1 MATIS
6 KEQLVNLPK
15 LQKALILVGFII
27 LIGALW
33 YFLLVSPVEGEIS
46 KLKGD
51 ISKIKEEIQVQEKA
65 KKEKTNLQAQIKELE
80 RDLNVLRS
88 KLPEEKEIPAL
99 LSSVNEIGRL
109 NGLEF
114 LLFKQDKAVRRDY
127 YSEIP
132 VQVQVTGP
140 YHQVALFLNRV
151 ATLDRIVQVSKL
163 RLDKYKSVGNV
174 GRLEASMQATT
185 YKYETEPLPK
195 APAKPGAKPPETKK

>member
-1 MATIS
+1 MAAIS
-6 KEQLVNLPK
+6 KEQLVNLPRA
-15 LQKALILVGFII
+15 QKALILVGFI
-27 LIGALW
+27 LLLGALW

-46 KLKGD
+46 KLKGE
-51 ISKIKEEIQVQEKA
+51 ITKIKEEIQTQEKA

-80 RDLNVLRS
+80 RELQVLRS
-88 KLPEEKEIPAL
+88 KLPEEKEIPGL

-114 LLFKQDKAVRRDY
+114 LLFKQDNAVRRDY

-163 RLDKYKSVGNV
+163 RLDKYKSVGTT
-174 GRLEASMQATT
+174 GHLEASMQATT

>member
-114 LLFKQDKAVRRDY
+114 LLFKQDNAVRRDY

>member
-15 LQKALILVGFII
+15 AQKALILLGFII

-33 YFLLVSPVEGEIS
+33 YLLLVSPVEGEIS

-51 ISKIKEEIQVQEKA
+51 ISKIKQEIQVQEKA

-80 RDLNVLRS
+80 KELNVLRS

-114 LLFKQDKAVRRDY
+114 LLFKQDHAVRRDY

-132 VQVQVTGP
+132 VQIHVTGP

-163 RLDKYKSVGNV
+163 KLDKYKSVGTV
-174 GRLEASMQATT
+174 GQLEASMQATT

-195 APAKPGAKPPETKK
+195 APAKPGAKAPVTKK

>member
-1 MATIS
+1 MAAIT
-6 KEQLVNLPK
+6 KEQIVNLPK

-27 LIGALW
+27 VLGAVW
-33 YFLLVSPVEGEIS
+33 YFLLVSPVESEIS
-46 KLKGD
+46 KLRGEMN
-51 ISKIKEEIQVQEKA
+51 KIKEEIQVQEKA

-80 RDLNVLRS
+80 KELQVLRS
-88 KLPEEKEIPAL
+88 KLPEEKEIPTL
-99 LSSVNEIGRL
+99 LSTVNEIGRL

-114 LLFKQDKAVRRDY
+114 LLFKQDNAVRRDY

-151 ATLDRIVQVSKL
+151 ATLDRIIQISKL
-163 RLDKYKSVGNV
+163 RLDKYKAVGTG

-195 APAKPGAKPPETKK
+195 APAKPAAKPPETKK